1 MHTVDL
7 TGDDAPAAAKASKAV
22 ATKQSS
28 EIATLSSGTGVH
40 GEVGMRD
47 MTIPYL
53 AIVQKSGT
61 KADTHQVGS
70 WVVGENQVAEK
81 DTPLEVAAWDIQ
93 KRYET
98 VHEFGSGII
107 PQIFETAEEL
117 RKAGFS
123 LTRGSEN
130 EAREIAGI
138 LFWIYAPKD
147 ADEAIFPLVTSGG
160 IRGTV
165 AKFVAR
171 STSYGGVAMPLF
183 TAVSPLGHLRG
194 KHLKDG
200 KWSLSATLTKGNG
213 NTYFKLSLRP
223 KAFTSADVVELVDG
237 LDLV

>member
-1 MHTVDL
+1 MAHTVDL
-7 TGDDAPAAAKASKAV
+7 TGDDTAEVPSKSV
-22 ATKQSS
+22 ATKPSS
-28 EIATLSSGTGVH
+28 EIAIPSASGTGIH

-70 WVVGENQVAEK
+70 WVVGENQVADK
-81 DTPLEVAAWDIQ
+81 DTPLEVTAWDIE
-93 KRYET
+93 KRYES
-98 VHEFGSGII
+98 VHEFGSGIM
-107 PQIFETAEEL
+107 PQIFETAEEV

-123 LTRGSEN
+123 LTRGAAN

-138 LFWIYAPKD
+138 LFWINATKD
-147 ADEAIFPLVTSGG
+147 ADEAVFPLEANDGS
-160 IRGTV
+160 RGTV

-194 KHLKDG
+194 KHLKNG
-200 KWSLSATLTKGNG
+200 KWLLSATLTKGNG
-213 NTYFKLSLRP
+213 NTYYKLSLRP
-223 KAFTSADVVELVDG
+223 KGATSAEVIELVDSLG
-237 LDLV
+237 LV